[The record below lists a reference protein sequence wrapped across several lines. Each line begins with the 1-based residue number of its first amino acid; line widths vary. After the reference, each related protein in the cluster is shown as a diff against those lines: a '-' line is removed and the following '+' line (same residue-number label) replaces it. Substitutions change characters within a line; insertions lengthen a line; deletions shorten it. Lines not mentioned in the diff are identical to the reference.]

1 MSVLTSRPVLRWLAP
16 AAIAAIVLGGGAA
29 AGALRAAAAPELPP
43 RSAAELLVD
52 LQTARLD
59 GLSGTVVLRSDL
71 GLPALSILGSAEGAN
86 LATLITG
93 THTLRLWYA
102 GPNQARVALLSTLA
116 ETDVIRNG
124 RDLWVWNSRTNTAE
138 HTVLPESVTKS
149 TTLLPQALPLTPQQ
163 IADVALAAINPSTLV
178 TTNGSARIAGRDAYE
193 LVLAPRDT
201 DSLVAQVRLAI
212 DAREHL
218 PLRVQ
223 ILARDGG
230 APAFEVAFTQISFAR
245 PDPEQ
250 FRFNPPPGAKVEES
264 TDREHPN
271 ADEGTVDSRPGEVKP
286 GEIKPGEVGP
296 GGAGKTVD
304 GKPILPPGKSVAPE
318 KQPVAEPGTRDV
330 GPVFIGKGWTTVVVA
345 RVSKDGPSGGEAAE
359 LAGLLGQLP
368 RTSGSWGS
376 GHLLTSRLFSFL
388 LTDDGRVLAGAV
400 TPERLAQAAADPAA
414 RLGS

>member
-16 AAIAAIVLGGGAA
+16 AGIAAIVLGGGAA

-59 GLSGTVVLRSDL
+59 GFSGTVVLRSDL
-71 GLPALSILGSAEGAN
+71 GLPALPVLASAEGAN

-93 THTLRLWYA
+93 THTLRVCYA
-102 GPNQARVALLSTLA
+102 GPDQARFALLSTLA
-116 ETDVIRNG
+116 ETDIVRNG

-138 HTVLPESVTKS
+138 HTVLPEAVTKS
-149 TTLLPQALPLTPQQ
+149 KTLLPHPLPFTPQQ
-163 IADVALAAINPSTLV
+163 IADAALAAINPSTLV
-178 TTNGSARIAGRDAYE
+178 TTDGSARIAGRDAYE

-201 DSLVAQVRLAI
+201 GSLVSQVRLAI

-230 APAFEVAFTQISFAR
+230 PPAFEVAFTKISFAR

-250 FRFNPPPGAKVEES
+250 FRFNPPPGAEVVQS
-264 TDREHPN
+264 SDRDPTKP
-271 ADEGTVDSRPGEVKP
+271 DLGTVDSKE
-286 GEIKPGEVGP
+286 GEIKPGEVAP

-304 GKPILPPGKSVAPE
+304 GKPILPPGKPVAPE
-318 KQPVAEPGTRDV
+318 KQAVAEPGARAA

-345 RVSKDGPSGGEAAE
+345 RVPDGAQSGGEKTE
-359 LAGLLGQLP
+359 LAGILGQLP

-376 GHLLTSRLFSFL
+376 GHLLTSRLFTFL
-388 LTDDGRVLAGAV
+388 LTDDGRLLAGAV
-400 TPERLAQAAADPAA
+400 TPDRLAQVAADPAA

>member
-16 AAIAAIVLGGGAA
+16 AAIAATVLGGGAA
-29 AGALRAAAAPELPP
+29 VGALRAAADPDLPP
-43 RSAAELLVD
+43 RSAAQLLVD

-59 GLSGTVVLRSDL
+59 GFSGTVVLRSDL
-71 GLPALSILGSAEGAN
+71 GLPALPILNSAEGAN

-102 GPNQARVALLSTLA
+102 GPDQARVALMSTLA
-116 ETDVIRNG
+116 ETDIIHNG
-124 RDLWVWNSRTNTAE
+124 RDLWVWNSRANTAE
-138 HTVLPESVTKS
+138 HTVLPEAVTKS
-149 TTLLPQALPLTPQQ
+149 KTLLPQPLPFTPQQ
-163 IADVALAAINPSTLV
+163 IADAALAAINPSTVV
-178 TTNGSARIAGRDAYE
+178 TTDGSARIAGRDAYE
-193 LVLAPRDT
+193 LVLSPRDT

-223 ILARDGG
+223 VLARDGG

-264 TDREHPN
+264 SDRDQNVKP
-271 ADEGTVDSRPGEVKP
+271 DQVKPDQGTVKP
-286 GEIKPGEVGP
+286 GE
-296 GGAGKTVD
+296 GKTVD
-304 GKPILPPGKSVAPE
+304 GKPILPPKPVGPDKVPGKPE
-318 KQPVAEPGTRDV
+318 ATEPGPRDA

-345 RVSKDGPSGGEAAE
+345 RVPGGAGNGGEAAE

-368 RTSGSWGS
+368 STSGAWGS